1 MNLDVSIRMR
11 PLYATI
17 VATFIAPLVPYG
29 VITAWVVVSTASVS
43 HDLWDSSLL
52 WFTYLLALGPT
63 VLVLPVLL
71 ALKRGGLVNWT
82 SALGVGAA
90 AGTVLGG
97 IWLRGLSKDLALC
110 GIVGACEALV
120 FWLIWRFLAS
130 DASTDTSVKTV

>member
-1 MNLDVSIRMR
+1 MSIRMR

-17 VATFIAPLVPYG
+17 VATLIAPLVPYG
-29 VITAWVVVSTASVS
+29 VITIWVVVSTESVS

-52 WFTYLLALGPT
+52 WFSYLLALGPT
-63 VLVLPVLL
+63 VLMLPVLL
-71 ALKRGGLVNWT
+71 ALKRGGLINWT

-97 IWLRGLSKDLALC
+97 IWLRSLAKDLAVC
-110 GIVGACEALV
+110 GVVGACEAMV

-130 DASTDTSVKTV
+130 DAPTSTPVKTI